1 MEKGKTEE
9 KGKGAEMSITVL
21 INVTTSWDSS
31 NLLKL
36 ISGFPFDIA
45 QDYCDLVHKRDFYCA
60 LTAFHFSYTLALNC
74 DRFLDRILFRRIGG
88 EKMRWFYTKLGFS
101 GTANNFADG

>member
-45 QDYCDLVHKRDFYCA
+45 QDYCDLVHKRDLLCFDS
-60 LTAFHFSYTLALNC
+60 FSLFLYPCINC
-74 DRFLDRILFRRIGG
+74 DRFLDRILFRRIEG
-88 EKMRWFYTKLGFS
+88 EKMRWFYTKLGLS